1 VIAPNDLTWIF
12 GSSRSGSTWL
22 LKMLRD
28 HPGVVP
34 IDETAVG
41 HHLGVWRP
49 IALAYGT
56 SDDVPP
62 LTTYDRIKRSNPDYL
77 FSDAHRERW
86 EPLLR
91 DFLLARLDVQ
101 WPATNGGGPR
111 RMVIKEPGGSHVA
124 DWLLELLPEARLV
137 FLLRDGRDVV
147 DSWLD
152 AYQSGAWGEEEGA
165 YPVADHGRLAFIRWQ
180 SEVWRYRTETVL
192 RAYERHDP
200 RRRVLVRYEDLLA
213 DTERELARVHEVVD
227 VGATAAEVA
236 ATAERH
242 AYRRTPACDRGR
254 GKPVRYAR
262 PGHWTATMSEDEQ
275 ATMHEVM
282 GPLLRELGYLDGAA
296 RVREGSG
303 QAGRRT

>member
-1 VIAPNDLTWIF
+1 MITPNDLTWIF

-56 SDDVPP
+56 SDEVPP

-77 FSDAHRERW
+77 FSDEHRAEW

-91 DFLLARLDVQ
+91 EFLLRRLDVQ
-101 WPATNGGGPR
+101 WRARNGHRPR

-124 DWLLELLPEARLV
+124 DWLLELLPESRLV

-180 SEVWRYRTETVL
+180 AEVWRYRTETVL
-192 RAYERHDP
+192 RAYEAHD
-200 RRRVLVRYEDLLA
+200 RERRVLVRYEDLLG
-213 DTERELARVHEVVD
+213 DTERELARIHEVVG
-227 VGATAAEVA
+227 VGASAEEIA
-236 ATAERH
+236 ATVARH
-242 AYRRTPACDRGR
+242 AYSRTPVGDRGS
-254 GKPVRYAR
+254 GKAVRFAR
-262 PGHWTATMSEDEQ
+262 PGHWTETMSDEEQ
-275 ATMHEVM
+275 AAMHDVM
-282 GPLLRELGYLDGAA
+282 GPLLRRLGYVDG
-296 RVREGSG
+296 
-303 QAGRRT
+303 

>member
-1 VIAPNDLTWIF
+1 MIAPNDLTWIF

-28 HPGVVP
+28 HPGVIP

-62 LTTYDRIKRSNPDYL
+62 LTTYDQIKRSNPDYL
-77 FSDAHRERW
+77 FSDAHRDHW

-91 DFLLARLDVQ
+91 EFLLARLDAQ
-101 WPATNGGGPR
+101 WPAHNGHGPQ

-180 SEVWRYRTETVL
+180 SEVWRFRTETVL
-192 RAYERHDP
+192 RAFDRHDP
-200 RRRVLVRYEDLLA
+200 GRRVLVRYEELLEH
-213 DTERELARVHEVVD
+213 TERELTRVHEVVA
-227 VGATAAEVA
+227 VGATPEQIA
-236 ATAERH
+236 ATAARH
-242 AYRRTPACDRGR
+242 AYSRTPAGDRGT
-254 GKPVRYAR
+254 GKAVRFAQ
-262 PGHWTATMSEDEQ
+262 PGHWTETMSDEERR
-275 ATMHEVM
+275 AMDDVM
-282 GPLLRELGYLDGAA
+282 GPLLDRLGYD
-296 RVREGSG
+296 R
-303 QAGRRT
+303 